1 MSIDLV
7 FIGSLASLFSMQN
20 LIKSY
25 DLSPRCSKF
34 TGRYLIETIK
44 KTRRE
49 DKVWNSSV
57 VIYDA
62 KSVYVDDGNWM
73 AYVFKNVMVQ
83 NEFMTTCVDYQRRL
97 MKNNDND
104 MVAKYLRN
112 GRFQKECPKSCSQ
125 KTLIIVDTVDFW
137 NWWWVLVTVSSHYT
151 LLLSILEDINA
162 ENIEILHLAE
172 DSREKKGIKMPL
184 RDIYHVLFSTKG
196 NKRLDKTTKFANVCY
211 SNVVLLPTR
220 ENPSILKNIHH
231 KYDNCVSSVMIS
243 FHIFFRRQMNL
254 QSVKSNKICW
264 VYRKHKIAIT
274 SWQKLR
280 HIPQQDIL
288 ISEVGM
294 KTLNFGK
301 HNSLRDQ
308 LDSVNECKLLVGAHG
323 AGLNL
328 AIGMEKPALLELT
341 PGVISNRNAQNLM
354 TALNGCVNVVPI
366 KFSKIN
372 TALIR
377 NYIKDTKDKCF

>member
-1 MSIDLV
+1 
-7 FIGSLASLFSMQN
+7 
-20 LIKSY
+20 
-25 DLSPRCSKF
+25 
-34 TGRYLIETIK
+34 
-44 KTRRE
+44 
-49 DKVWNSSV
+49 
-57 VIYDA
+57 
-62 KSVYVDDGNWM
+62 
-73 AYVFKNVMVQ
+73 
-83 NEFMTTCVDYQRRL
+83 
-97 MKNNDND
+97 
-104 MVAKYLRN
+104 
-112 GRFQKECPKSCSQ
+112 
-125 KTLIIVDTVDFW
+125 
-137 NWWWVLVTVSSHYT
+137 
-151 LLLSILEDINA
+151 
-162 ENIEILHLAE
+162 
-172 DSREKKGIKMPL
+172 
-184 RDIYHVLFSTKG
+184 
-196 NKRLDKTTKFANVCY
+196 
-211 SNVVLLPTR
+211 
-220 ENPSILKNIHH
+220 
-231 KYDNCVSSVMIS
+231 
-243 FHIFFRRQMNL
+243 MNL